1 MVKGRDWVMKED
13 KQEEAKRKDDG
24 ELEEGAGRTLLPFSM
39 RGYLRPPDFATVLIL
54 PTWWSHAYQKITS
67 PHSQHF

>member
-1 MVKGRDWVMKED
+1 MVKRRDWVMKED
-13 KQEEAKRKDDG
+13 KQEEAKRRDDG

-39 RGYLRPPDFATVLIL
+39 TGYSRPPEFPAVLIL

-67 PHSQHF
+67 PHSQCF